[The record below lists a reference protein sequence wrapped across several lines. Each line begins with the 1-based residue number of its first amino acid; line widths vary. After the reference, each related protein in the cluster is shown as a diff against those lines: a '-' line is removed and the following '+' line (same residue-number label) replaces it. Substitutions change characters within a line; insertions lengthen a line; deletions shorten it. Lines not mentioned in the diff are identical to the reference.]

1 MIAIQSN
8 TDTPLALADLH
19 QVHTKL
25 YEARTVWFNI
35 GLCLSVDHE
44 TLCSI
49 KRKFANDDDDCL
61 REMIAKHLKSSDYLT
76 WARLCDCLR
85 EPIVARVDLANK
97 IEKELK
103 GTF

>member
-1 MIAIQSN
+1 M
-8 TDTPLALADLH
+8 
-19 QVHTKL
+19 
-25 YEARTVWFNI
+25 WFNI

-49 KRKFANDDDDCL
+49 RKKFADDDDDCL
-61 REMIAKHLKSSDYLT
+61 CEMIAKRLKSSDHLT

-85 EPIVARVDLANK
+85 EQIVARGDLADK